1 MIQGGNKKGKVSAAT
16 GYPHKGTVSMI
27 FFLHKYINM
36 YSKYM
41 SQLDTIH
48 CDQVPYHLTNSSTQH
63 SGGEKKILGSYKY
76 QQIL

>member
-1 MIQGGNKKGKVSAAT
+1 
-16 GYPHKGTVSMI
+16 
-27 FFLHKYINM
+27 M